1 MRKAL
6 ALLVLLTSTAAFA
19 KPPKLV
25 LFISVDGMGSELFL
39 RSRPKLRYG
48 FAQLARSGAYFPSAR
63 YGFVKTSTGPGH
75 ATLATGANPW
85 RHGVIG
91 NRGLNQKTGKLEP
104 ILSDVAHPALEAPPK
119 LEDVSPENLR
129 VESLGDRLRLS
140 TYGKARVVALSQK
153 ARAAIPFAGRMGQ
166 AYWFNDAVGKFVS
179 GTFYTKE
186 FPAWLRELNERK
198 LADASFGKEWQLLLP
213 ATEYQGE
220 DDRAA
225 EADLLGLGRTFPH
238 PITGGLPGPG
248 PQYYDAFG
256 RSPFMNELLLQ
267 AAVAAMAGEQLGKD
281 DVPDL
286 LAVSFSGIDKTTH
299 LFGPASWEAQDM
311 MLRLDRMIGELMTA
325 AEKAAGKGNVLFVL
339 TADHGCASLPEEWA
353 AQGLPAARLNPETL
367 GRELNAALKAKFGFE
382 PVLGVDDDGVD
393 VYLDPKL
400 IAERKADAAAIRRA
414 AAQWLNQHPQ
424 IALAVSRDDLT
435 TAPDRGGLLPLLR
448 RGYHEAVSGD
458 VLMVARPFQIV
469 DRWPS
474 GTNHSS
480 PWSYDAVV
488 PVIFAGRGVKP
499 GTYGQQIDPIDV
511 AATLAHLLE
520 MAPPAQSEGQVRAE
534 ILGKNGQ

>member
-1 MRKAL
+1 MRKVL
-6 ALLVLLTSTAAFA
+6 ALLVLLASASAFA
-19 KPPKLV
+19 KPPRLV
-25 LFISVDGMGSELFL
+25 LFISVDGMGTELFL
-39 RSRPKLRYG
+39 RTRAKHRYG
-48 FAQLARSGAYFPSAR
+48 FLQLSRTGAYFPNAR
-63 YGFVKTSTGPGH
+63 YTFAKTSTGPGH

-91 NRGLNQKTGKLEP
+91 NRGINQKTGKLEP
-104 ILSDVAHPALEAPPK
+104 ILADAAHPTLEAPPK

-129 VESLGDRLRLS
+129 VESLGDRLRLA
-140 TYGKARVVALSQK
+140 TYGKAKVVALSQK

-166 AYWFNDAVGKFVS
+166 AFWFNDSVGKFVS

-186 FPAWLRELNERK
+186 FPQWLRELNEK
-198 LADASFGKEWQLLLP
+198 KPADAWFGKEWQLQLA
-213 ATEYQGE
+213 ATEYAGE

-267 AAVAAMAGEQLGKD
+267 TALAAIAGEGLGKD

-286 LAVSFSGIDKTTH
+286 LAVSFSGVDKTSH
-299 LFGPASWEAQDM
+299 LFGPASWETQDM
-311 MLRLDRMIGELMTA
+311 MLRVDRLVGDLMAA

-339 TADHGCASLPEEWA
+339 AADHGCAALPEEWA

-382 PVLGVDDDGVD
+382 PILGVDDDGVD
-393 VYLDPKL
+393 VYLDPKQ
-400 IAERKADAAAIRRA
+400 IADRKADAAAIRKA
-414 AAQWLNQHPQ
+414 AAQWLSAHPQ
-424 IALAVSRDDLT
+424 IALALSRDELPS
-435 TAPDRGGLLPLLR
+435 APDRGGLVSLLR
-448 RGYHEAVSGD
+448 RGFHEAVSGD
-458 VLMVARPFQIV
+458 VLMVAKPFQV
-469 DRWPS
+469 VERWPT

-488 PVIFAGRGVKP
+488 PVFFAGKGVKP
-499 GTYGQQIDPIDV
+499 GTYAQQIDPIDV
-511 AATLAHLLE
+511 APTVAHLLE
-520 MAPPAQSEGQVRAE
+520 IGAPAQSEGQVRAE
-534 ILGKNGQ
+534 LLGRNGQ